1 MACLNHKRKRSRQS
15 QAHDE
20 HQPITEIK
28 SQQPAFRTHTR
39 ILDTCSSAP
48 DELAQLS
55 LSGCSFEDTLDRN
68 YFRSASFAAAGRHL
82 SNDRRSNVVK
92 TALVA
97 TGADRTRPIRSGF
110 SI

>member
-39 ILDTCSSAP
+39 VLGTCSSAP

-68 YFRSASFAAAGRHL
+68 YFRWGDPLNGMLLEPITAGCV
-82 SNDRRSNVVK
+82 SVVPPPTTDRETVV
-92 TALVA
+92 A
-97 TGADRTRPIRSGF
+97 GI
-110 SI
+110 